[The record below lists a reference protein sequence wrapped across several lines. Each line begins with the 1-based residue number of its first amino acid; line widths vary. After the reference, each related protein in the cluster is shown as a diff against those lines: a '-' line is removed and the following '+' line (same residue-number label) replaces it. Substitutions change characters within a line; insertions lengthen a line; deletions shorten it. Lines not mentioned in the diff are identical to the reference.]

1 VLALQLVWTSCVP
14 IRFEVMVGI
23 HAAIYIVVD
32 IKEMVMKNKSL
43 KNYIARGIFLDQR
56 EIYIHFVPRCLYYF

>member
-1 VLALQLVWTSCVP
+1 
-14 IRFEVMVGI
+14 MVGI

-43 KNYIARGIFLDQR
+43 KNYIARGIFLDQ
-56 EIYIHFVPRCLYYF
+56 